1 MEEEDATIEE
11 EIEEVITVIEEIEE
25 TIEEGMIEET
35 EAEEV
40 EDDLKN
46 GNFFEFY

>member
-1 MEEEDATIEE
+1 VEEGATIEE

-35 EAEEV
+35 EAEGA
-40 EDDLKN
+40 EDDRDN
-46 GNFFEFY
+46 GNFFELY